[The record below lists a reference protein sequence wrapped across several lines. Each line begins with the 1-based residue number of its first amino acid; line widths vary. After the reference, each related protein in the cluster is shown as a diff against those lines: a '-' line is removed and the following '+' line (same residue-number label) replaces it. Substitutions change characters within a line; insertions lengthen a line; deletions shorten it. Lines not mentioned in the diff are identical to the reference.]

1 MLKVFTVGLLI
12 TAVVPTIASARDYYV
27 QAGYPVM
34 LMTRTELSTRD
45 NRAGDRFFL
54 DVAENISAKGQV
66 VIPAGSVAVGEIIRS
81 ERNGHWGK
89 SGKMDVRVLFIDTPN
104 GRIPLSGQR
113 DSRGKSGTVPVVAT
127 TLFVSIIGGA
137 LIHGTSARIPAGTPL
152 QAYLGDDLRF
162 TLNENQN
169 EQSARNYTPASSGLA
184 TAVSTGVAVASNNR

>member
-1 MLKVFTVGLLI
+1 
-12 TAVVPTIASARDYYV
+12 VPTIASARHYYV

-34 LMTRTELSTRD
+34 LITCTELSTRD

-66 VIPAGSVAVGEIIRS
+66 VIPAGSVAVGEVIRS

-89 SGKMDVRVLFIDTPN
+89 SGKMDVRVLFIDIPS

-137 LIHGTSARIPAGTPL
+137 LIQARA
-152 QAYLGDDLRF
+152 
-162 TLNENQN
+162 
-169 EQSARNYTPASSGLA
+169 LA
-184 TAVSTGVAVASNNR
+184 FLPGRLSRLIWAITCVSR